1 MIILLP
7 DREIELQDLE
17 NNFNWET
24 LVDAPRSIDLDL
36 ELYLPKFKFEI
47 TIDLEDALCKVSII
61 SEIHTILTAGKNIN
75 FSPTHTCR
83 SA

>member
-7 DREIELQDLE
+7 DKEIELQVVE

-24 LVDAPRSIDLDL
+24 LVKAHRFHNDF

-47 TIDLEDALCKVSII
+47 AINLKDILNKVR
-61 SEIHTILTAGKNIN
+61 N
-75 FSPTHTCR
+75 
-83 SA
+83 